1 VTDTQHDLRLVV
13 VSAGVSDP
21 SSSRLLADRIAAKSL
36 ELLREAGAQASGSV
50 VELAPLAVE
59 IARATVSGFPG
70 EQLQAAIERVAA
82 ADAIVASTP
91 IYKAGMDVASAASS
105 SHSSMC
111 STTTC
116 SWPSRCSLL
125 RPLERPGTRS

>member
-1 VTDTQHDLRLVV
+1 MTDTQHDPRLVV

-36 ELLREAGAQASGSV
+36 ELLRESGAQASGSV

-91 IYKAGMDVASAASS
+91 IYMG
-105 SHSSMC
+105 
-111 STTTC
+111 
-116 SWPSRCSLL
+116 
-125 RPLERPGTRS
+125 